1 MTFNYTDDVPVSV
14 KGDSFKFQQILLN
27 LLLQSLSGTYKGIVK
42 IKAEFEYIDEKPY
55 INVEIENSKF
65 ELHKKENVRIHKLTQ
80 ESEFKK
86 ILETKVDIN
95 LKIAKILSNALG
107 WKINFNAF
115 KGSKYS
121 VAFPS

>member
-1 MTFNYTDDVPVSV
+1 M
-14 KGDSFKFQQILLN
+14 
-27 LLLQSLSGTYKGIVK
+27 K
-42 IKAEFEYIDEKPY
+42 IKADFEYFEGKPF
-55 INVEIENSKF
+55 IQVEIENSKF

-80 ESEFKK
+80 EIDFKK

-95 LKIAKILSNALG
+95 LKIAKVLSNAMG

-121 VAFPS
+121 VAFPASGAPISQ

>member
-1 MTFNYTDDVPVSV
+1 MSV